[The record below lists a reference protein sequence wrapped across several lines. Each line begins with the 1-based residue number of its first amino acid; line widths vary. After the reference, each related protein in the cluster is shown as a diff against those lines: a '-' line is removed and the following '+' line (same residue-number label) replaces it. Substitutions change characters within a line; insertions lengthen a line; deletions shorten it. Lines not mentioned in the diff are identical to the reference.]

1 MMNVM
6 ENSRKIA
13 KNNKMEEKLA
23 ELKKEKG
30 ERGITINPTN
40 ISITQIE
47 EQLRIFRRNSSVT
60 LIDLMKFNKQLL
72 QKAGIAPQLWGG
84 IILRKITESALS
96 KIPAYVKRE
105 QNLSEL
111 EVYCIFTVNQMPC

>member
-60 LIDLMKFNKQLL
+60 LIDLMKFNKHR
-72 QKAGIAPQLWGG
+72 ICF
-84 IILRKITESALS
+84 
-96 KIPAYVKRE
+96 VK
-105 QNLSEL
+105 NL
-111 EVYCIFTVNQMPC
+111 CICEERAKSQ